1 MKGQQT
7 SLELLANLFSLEG
20 EEDGEGEDWGEM
32 DSEEEDI
39 GDEEV
44 LNGEE
49 GNYSTWNTYLLN
61 GTDDNLII
69 HMTD

>member
-20 EEDGEGEDWGEM
+20 EEEEEGEDWGDME
-32 DSEEEDI
+32 SEEEDI

-49 GNYSTWNTYLLN
+49 GNYSTLNKYLYK
-61 GTDDNLII
+61 IS
-69 HMTD
+69 

>member
-20 EEDGEGEDWGEM
+20 EEDGEDWGEM

-49 GNYSTWNTYLLN
+49 GNYST
-61 GTDDNLII
+61 
-69 HMTD
+69 